1 MSVSLCGGID
11 FYGAWGCV
19 KVAVS
24 EAEKKKK
31 RWMRIP
37 DDSRKETPPPF
48 ENSKQ
53 TKMFGGTANYF
64 WFGSRISAFS
74 LNRIG

>member
-31 RWMRIP
+31 KDGCEFRTTAEKKHHPLLKIVNKRKCLGELRII
-37 DDSRKETPPPF
+37 
-48 ENSKQ
+48 
-53 TKMFGGTANYF
+53 
-64 WFGSRISAFS
+64 FGSA
-74 LNRIG
+74 LE